1 MTQHRIG
8 FASFSE
14 DNLLLGLLM
23 NEARHGY
30 HLYQEYQDTLSSIW
44 QVGQS
49 KFYAALNRLE
59 DAGLLTS
66 TTEDHLGRPAR
77 RVYAITAAGRR
88 QFLDWVYRP
97 VMPIRAIRVEFV
109 AKLRFFQLLQLDSV
123 ERLLDAQ
130 IAACKEDLT
139 QTQAL
144 RLRTADPVDR
154 LTLRFR
160 ETQIEAH
167 IIWLHECAATLN
179 PDTDPIHA

>member
-14 DNLLLGLLM
+14 DNLLLGLLL

-30 HLYQEYQDTLSSIW
+30 QLYQEYQDTLSSIW

-59 DAGLLTS
+59 AGGLLTS

-109 AKLRFFQLLQLDSV
+109 AKLRFFRLLHLDGV

-130 IAACKEDLT
+130 IAACTADLA

-144 RLRTADPVDR
+144 RQGMVDPFDR
-154 LTLRFR
+154 LALRFR

-167 IIWLHECAATLN
+167 ITWLHECAATLH
-179 PDTDPIHA
+179 PDINAVHA